1 MYILD
6 FGLSQ
11 EWKWKNTRQ
20 VRRNF
25 IDNTHKIGM
34 IGLDTSHCGAFAD
47 LLNNESN
54 PHHVKGSQIVVAY
67 PGGSDAFSMSKDRVE
82 NITAEMKDKY
92 NIPIVNTIEEAAE
105 NVDGIL
111 LESVDG
117 RQHLEQFEKIA
128 KFGKPVFIDKPFA
141 TSKSDAVKILELSE
155 KYNSPVYSC
164 SSIRYSSGVA
174 ELAENQKVM
183 GCEAFG
189 PMAILEDFPGLFW
202 YGIHSAEVLFSKM
215 GRGCREVVVR
225 HTETSDVVTGIW
237 NDGRVGTLY
246 GHRIKDMYD
255 FGCTV
260 FTDSSILHGVA
271 KGEPPYYALMMPH
284 IVEFF
289 RTGKSPIDLKETL
302 EIISFLE
309 AANESRKTGKSVQL

>member
-1 MYILD
+1 MSTLK
-6 FGLSQ
+6 L
-11 EWKWKNTRQ
+11 
-20 VRRNF
+20 
-25 IDNTHKIGM
+25 GM

-47 LLNNESN
+47 LLNNENN
-54 PHHVKGSQIVVAY
+54 PHHIEGAEIVAAF
-67 PGGSDAFSMSKDRVE
+67 PGGSDAFAMSKDRVAT
-82 NITAEMKDKY
+82 ITAEIKDKY
-92 NIPIVNTIEEAAE
+92 SIQIVDTIEEAVE
-105 NVDGIL
+105 NMDGVL

-128 KFGKPVFIDKPFA
+128 HFGKPVFIDKPFA
-141 TSKSDAVKILELSE
+141 TSKSDAVKILELSD
-155 KYNSPVYSC
+155 KHNSPVYSC
-164 SSIRYSSGVA
+164 SSIRYANGVA
-174 ELAENQKVM
+174 ELAENEKVM

-189 PMAILEDFPGLFW
+189 PMSILEDFPGLFW

-215 GRGCREVVVR
+215 GRGCREVTVNKS
-225 HTETSDVVTGIW
+225 EAADVVTGIW

-260 FTDSSILHGVA
+260 FTDSSVLHGVA

-289 RTGKSPIDLKETL
+289 RTGKSPIDLNETL
-302 EIISFLE
+302 EIIAFLE
-309 AANESRKTGKSVQL
+309 AANKSRETGKSVQLVSGQ